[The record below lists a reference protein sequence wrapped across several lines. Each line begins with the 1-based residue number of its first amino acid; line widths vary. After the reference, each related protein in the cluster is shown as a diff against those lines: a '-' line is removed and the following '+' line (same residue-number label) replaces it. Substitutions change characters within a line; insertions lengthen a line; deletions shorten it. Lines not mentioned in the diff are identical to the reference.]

1 MSLHFNWFNKRDFMD
16 AIEQERSLLIYM
28 KSTTSL
34 NNKCFYPFFPVRIK
48 ETLLSVSFYFQRQF
62 HIISAFYLFYQMIIT
77 AVTGGT
83 ALITIIQ
90 MRGKIFLV

>member
-34 NNKCFYPFFPVRIK
+34 NNKCFYPFFQLGSKKPSFQFLSTFNGSFILFLPSIYFIK
-48 ETLLSVSFYFQRQF
+48 
-62 HIISAFYLFYQMIIT
+62 
-77 AVTGGT
+77 
-83 ALITIIQ
+83 
-90 MRGKIFLV
+90 